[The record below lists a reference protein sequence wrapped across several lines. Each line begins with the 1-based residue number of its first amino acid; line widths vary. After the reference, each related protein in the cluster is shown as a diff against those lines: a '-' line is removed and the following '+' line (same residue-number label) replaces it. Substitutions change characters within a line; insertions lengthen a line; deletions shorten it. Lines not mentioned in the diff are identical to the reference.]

1 MDEPG
6 KEDIYIKK
14 KTNNNYCTIFFYLYN
29 IKYISFYAF
38 YVLHFTFRRC
48 CVRTGK
54 IFFLVLKK
62 SAKNLEMSQKITN
75 FAP

>member
-29 IKYISFYAF
+29 IKYISFYVF
-38 YVLHFTFRRC
+38 YVLHFTFQWLLKYVEGGICYNAATNETKSYHRM
-48 CVRTGK
+48 VRD
-54 IFFLVLKK
+54 LL
-62 SAKNLEMSQKITN
+62 L
-75 FAP
+75 

>member
-1 MDEPG
+1 MCKGMTGRRGTMDEPG

-38 YVLHFTFRRC
+38 YVLHFT
-48 CVRTGK
+48 
-54 IFFLVLKK
+54 VLG
-62 SAKNLEMSQKITN
+62 L
-75 FAP
+75 